1 MSTMSNLQ
9 QEEGLMCAGIFELC
23 MYDNTTCNNECTS
36 NILPSLFNW
45 QLTEYS
51 CIHYSV
57 CSNSRSVGIWSS
69 FHCYLFLLG
78 ASSSSVYMANT
89 KYYLKHWLCAKEQ
102 GFFLTIRTI
111 RRVFSEVVPT
121 PSQTVYQQLKE
132 TYFVLSCLL
141 LGYRTHITVF
151 FPIDSVPYT
160 AMWYMMS
167 SSRT

>member
-1 MSTMSNLQ
+1 MSTVSNLQ
-9 QEEGLMCAGIFELC
+9 QQEGLMCAGIFELC

-78 ASSSSVYMANT
+78 ASSSSVYMANI

-102 GFFLTIRTI
+102 GFFLTIKTI
-111 RRVFSEVVPT
+111 RRVFSEVVPDLPHPT
-121 PSQTVYQQLKE
+121 QYISSIKFYLVSSWDAGHTWQ
-132 TYFVLSCLL
+132 YF
-141 LGYRTHITVF
+141 F
-151 FPIDSVPYT
+151 Q
-160 AMWYMMS
+160 
-167 SSRT
+167 

>member
-57 CSNSRSVGIWSS
+57 CSNLRSVGIWSS

-89 KYYLKHWLCAKEQ
+89 KFYLKHWLCAKEQ
-102 GFFLTIRTI
+102 GFISLSKPLGGYSLRWYLPHSTQYISSIKFYLVSSWDAGHTW
-111 RRVFSEVVPT
+111 
-121 PSQTVYQQLKE
+121 Q
-132 TYFVLSCLL
+132 YF
-141 LGYRTHITVF
+141 F
-151 FPIDSVPYT
+151 Q
-160 AMWYMMS
+160 
-167 SSRT
+167 